1 MSETEPKIE
10 IALEDGIAGID
21 PKEWDRIVADESPF
35 LEWAFLASL
44 EEAGTLGES
53 SGWDARPLVAR
64 EDGRLV
70 AACPLYV
77 KSNSEG
83 EFIFDHAWADA
94 AMRGG
99 IRYYPKLLVGVPF
112 SPVTGSRFL
121 VDPDADREIWIARL
135 GTALREICISNEISS
150 VHVNFC
156 PPEEAAALEPL
167 GFHTRIGLQYHWH
180 NQGYEDFEG
189 YLGAFRSK
197 RRNQIRRERREMEKQ
212 GVEIKT
218 YTGAEI
224 TPDLAEPMYAFYLD
238 TIESRAWGRQYL
250 NREVFDLLIARFKE
264 RLVFVIA
271 EQNGEKIA
279 GTFNVEK
286 GDALYGRYW
295 GAKRMVKHLH
305 FNVCYYAAVEHC
317 IRRGLARFE
326 PGAGGEY
333 KQVRG
338 FDASPTY
345 SAHYIA
351 DERLGH
357 AVAQFLDSERDQAE
371 ETIDWYRERSAL
383 KPGQSAGAAD
393 PKAVSPSPS
402 PSNTPTQ
409 SQSDS
414 TAD

>member
-1 MSETEPKIE
+1 MQLLLRLIRLHSDRMPETEPNIE
-10 IALEDGIAGID
+10 ITLEEGIAGID
-21 PKEWDRIVADESPF
+21 PKDWDRLVAEESPF

-44 EEAGTLGES
+44 EEAGALGES
-53 SGWDARPLVAR
+53 SGWDARPLIAR
-64 EDGRLV
+64 EDGRIV
-70 AACPLYV
+70 AACPLYA

-83 EFIFDHAWADA
+83 EFVFDYAWADA
-94 AMRGG
+94 AHRGG
-99 IRYYPKLLVGVPF
+99 IQYYPKLLVGVPF

-121 VDPDADREIWIARL
+121 VDPDADRALWIARL
-135 GTALREICISNEISS
+135 GTALREICSSNEISS

-156 PPEEAAALEPL
+156 PPEEAAALEGL

-180 NQGYEDFEG
+180 NHDYEDFDG
-189 YLGAFRSK
+189 YLSAFRSK

-218 YTGAEI
+218 YTGDEI

-250 NREVFDLLIARFKE
+250 NRTVFDLLIERFKQ

-271 EQNGEKIA
+271 EQDGEKIA

-345 SAHYIA
+345 SAHFIA
-351 DERLGH
+351 DERLSQ
-357 AVAQFLDSERDQAE
+357 AVAQFLEAERNQAE
-371 ETIDWYRERSAL
+371 DTIDWYRERSAL
-383 KPGQSAGAAD
+383 KPSETA
-393 PKAVSPSPS
+393 S
-402 PSNTPTQ
+402 TT
-409 SQSDS
+409 DS
-414 TAD
+414 TPR

>member
-1 MSETEPKIE
+1 MPESEPKIE
-10 IALEDGIAGID
+10 IALEDGIAGIE
-21 PKEWDRIVADESPF
+21 PKEWDRLVGDASPF

-53 SGWDARPLVAR
+53 SGWDARPLIAR

-70 AACPLYV
+70 AACPLYI
-77 KSNSEG
+77 KTNSEG
-83 EFIFDHAWADA
+83 EFVFDYAWADA
-94 AMRGG
+94 AHRGG
-99 IRYYPKLLVGVPF
+99 IQYYPKLLVGVPF

-121 VDPDADREIWIARL
+121 VAPEADRDAWIARL
-135 GTALREICISNEISS
+135 GTALREICQSNDISS

-156 PPEEAAALEPL
+156 PPEEAEALAPL
-167 GFHTRIGLQYHWH
+167 GFHTRVGLQYHWH
-180 NQGYEDFEG
+180 NHDYADFEA

-218 YTGAEI
+218 YAGEDI
-224 TPDLAEPMYAFYLD
+224 TPDLAEPMYDFYLD
-238 TIESRAWGRQYL
+238 TIRARAWGRQYL
-250 NREVFDLLIARFKE
+250 NREAFDLFVERFRE
-264 RLVFVIA
+264 RLVFIVA
-271 EQNGEKIA
+271 EQDGEKIA

-295 GAKRMVKHLH
+295 GAKKMVRHLH

-317 IRRGLARFE
+317 IERGLARFE

-345 SAHYIA
+345 SAHFIA
-351 DERLGH
+351 DERLQH
-357 AVAQFLDSERDQAE
+357 AVGQFLESERQQAE
-371 ETIDWYRERSAL
+371 NTIDWYRENSAL
-383 KPGQSAGAAD
+383 KSTDA
-393 PKAVSPSPS
+393 PSPVD
-402 PSNTPTQ
+402 PS
-409 SQSDS
+409 
-414 TAD
+414 AD